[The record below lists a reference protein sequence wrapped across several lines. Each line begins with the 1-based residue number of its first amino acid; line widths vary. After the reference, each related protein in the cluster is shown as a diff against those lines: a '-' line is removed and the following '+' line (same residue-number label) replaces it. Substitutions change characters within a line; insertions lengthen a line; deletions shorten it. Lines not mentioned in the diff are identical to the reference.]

1 MRAFF
6 LLFVLTATAGAAPQ
20 DSPLTVQQAVADA
33 MANHPR
39 LAGSREATLSAAA
52 RINEMRGAF
61 LPRVD
66 YSESWQRSNNP
77 VFVFGSLLDQRQFT
91 AGNFDLGLLNNPG
104 FVNNFQS
111 QIGISETLFDGGR
124 RQSQL
129 QSARLGHAVAQEE
142 TRGAAMHVIGDVLR
156 TYYSALLNQ
165 ENARVAAEA
174 VRAAEADLQR
184 ADNRLAA
191 GLTTDSDVLSL
202 RVHLAAMR
210 EQQIRCDAQVKI
222 GFAELNEAMGAPL
235 DSAFHL
241 TTALKPAPITVTD
254 GQQVEQDALANRP
267 EPRQAHLATEI
278 GAQQEKTAHSAML
291 PEVYVRGGFEAD
303 RQDFVTRGG
312 ANWIA
317 AAGMR
322 WNLFN
327 GFSDRARADGARHEV
342 QRGRAAEAQVQAA
355 TRLGARRVWLELQA
369 AAQRIEVAH
378 ATVAMATESL
388 RIVRNRYE
396 AGLAEVTE
404 LLRAETALL
413 EAQTRDLE
421 AVRDQRLA
429 AVMLEEVR
437 GKLSADSDVVD
448 K

>member
-6 LLFVLTATAGAAPQ
+6 LLLILTTARATSQ
-20 DSPLTVQQAVADA
+20 DNPLKVQDAVAKA
-33 MANHPR
+33 LANHPA
-39 LAGSREATLSAAA
+39 LAGSREGALAAAA
-52 RINEMRGAF
+52 RITEMRGAF

-91 AGNFDLGLLNNPG
+91 AANFDLQLLNNPP

-129 QSARLGHAVAQEE
+129 KAAKLGHSVAEEE
-142 TRGAAMHVIGDVLR
+142 TRGTAMRVIGAVLR
-156 TYYSALLNQ
+156 SYYSALLSQ
-165 ENARVAAEA
+165 ENVRVAAEA
-174 VRAAEADLQR
+174 VRAAEADLTR
-184 ADNRLAA
+184 AENRLAA
-191 GLTTDSDVLSL
+191 GVTTESDVLSL

-210 EQQIRCDAQVKI
+210 EQQIRRDAEVKI
-222 GFAELNEAMGAPL
+222 GFAELNEAMGASL
-235 DSAFHL
+235 DSVFHL
-241 TTALKPAPITVTD
+241 TTALKPAEIAVID

-267 EPRQAHLATEI
+267 EPREAHLAVAIGTE
-278 GAQQEKTAHSAML
+278 QEKTTHAAMMPEISA
-291 PEVYVRGGFEAD
+291 RAGFEAD
-303 RQDFVTRGG
+303 RQDFATRGG
-312 ANWIA
+312 GNWIA
-317 AAGMR
+317 GAELR

-327 GFSDRARADGARHEV
+327 GLSDRARTDGVRHDMARRQAQEAEV
-342 QRGRAAEAQVQAA
+342 AAA
-355 TRLGARRVWLELQA
+355 TRLGARRVWLELQSA
-369 AAQRIEVAH
+369 VQRIEVAR
-378 ATVAMATESL
+378 ATVNMATESL

-421 AVRDQRLA
+421 AVRDQRLS
-429 AVMLEEVR
+429 AVTLEEVR
-437 GKLSADSDVVD
+437 GKLSADSDVVN